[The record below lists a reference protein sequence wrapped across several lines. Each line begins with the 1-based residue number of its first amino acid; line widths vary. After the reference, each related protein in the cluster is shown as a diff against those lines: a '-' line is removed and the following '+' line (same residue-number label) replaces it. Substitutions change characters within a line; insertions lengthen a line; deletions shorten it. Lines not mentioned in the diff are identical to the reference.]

1 MKREVLKKNIEILN
15 LDDSIIKKLKENNI
29 NIIEELWVI
38 NRHKLKDMN
47 FKDNEIN
54 QIIIKLQLIG
64 IDLNHKRYQIDS
76 IFVFVNI
83 TRI

>member
-1 MKREVLKKNIEILN
+1 MSTSKGYKWLTNGINTIYV
-15 LDDSIIKKLKENNI
+15 KENEI
-29 NIIEELWVI
+29 NIVEDLWVI

-64 IDLNHKRYQIDS
+64 IDLNHKKY
-76 IFVFVNI
+76 
-83 TRI
+83 

>member
-1 MKREVLKKNIEILN
+1 MVSYMKSEVLKKRIEILN
-15 LDDSIIKKLKENNI
+15 LDENIIGKLKENGI
-29 NIIEELWVI
+29 NIVEDLWVI

-64 IDLNHKRYQIDS
+64 IDLNHKKY
-76 IFVFVNI
+76 
-83 TRI
+83 

>member
-1 MKREVLKKNIEILN
+1 MVSYMKSEVLKKGIEILN
-15 LDDSIIKKLKENNI
+15 LDENIISKLKENGI
-29 NIIEELWVI
+29 NIVEDLWII

-64 IDLNHKRYQIDS
+64 IDLNHKKY
-76 IFVFVNI
+76 
-83 TRI
+83 

>member
-1 MKREVLKKNIEILN
+1 MKREVLKKNIKILN

-29 NIIEELWVI
+29 NIIEELWVV

-64 IDLNHKRYQIDS
+64 IDLNHKRY
-76 IFVFVNI
+76 
-83 TRI
+83 

>member
-15 LDDSIIKKLKENNI
+15 LDGSIIKKLKENNI

-64 IDLNHKRYQIDS
+64 IDLNHKRY
-76 IFVFVNI
+76 
-83 TRI
+83 

>member
-15 LDDSIIKKLKENNI
+15 LDDSIIKKLKENDI

-64 IDLNHKRYQIDS
+64 IDLNHKRY
-76 IFVFVNI
+76 
-83 TRI
+83 

>member
-1 MKREVLKKNIEILN
+1 MKREVLKKDIEILN
-15 LDDSIIKKLKENNI
+15 LDSGIIKKLKENNI
-29 NIIEELWVI
+29 NIIEELWVT

-64 IDLNHKRYQIDS
+64 IDLNHKRY
-76 IFVFVNI
+76 
-83 TRI
+83 

>member
-29 NIIEELWVI
+29 NIIEALWVI

-64 IDLNHKRYQIDS
+64 IDLNHKRY
-76 IFVFVNI
+76 
-83 TRI
+83 

>member
-29 NIIEELWVI
+29 NIIEELCVI

-64 IDLNHKRYQIDS
+64 IDLNHKRY
-76 IFVFVNI
+76 
-83 TRI
+83 

>member
-15 LDDSIIKKLKENNI
+15 LDGNIIKKLKENNI

-64 IDLNHKRYQIDS
+64 IDLNHKRY
-76 IFVFVNI
+76 
-83 TRI
+83 

>member
-15 LDDSIIKKLKENNI
+15 LDGSIIKKLKENNI
-29 NIIEELWVI
+29 NIIEKLWVI

-64 IDLNHKRYQIDS
+64 IDLNHKRY
-76 IFVFVNI
+76 
-83 TRI
+83 

>member
-1 MKREVLKKNIEILN
+1 MKREVLNKNIEILN

-64 IDLNHKRYQIDS
+64 IDLNHKRY
-76 IFVFVNI
+76 
-83 TRI
+83 

>member
-64 IDLNHKRYQIDS
+64 IDLNYKRY
-76 IFVFVNI
+76 
-83 TRI
+83 

>member
-15 LDDSIIKKLKENNI
+15 LDDSIIEKLKENNI

-64 IDLNHKRYQIDS
+64 IDLNHKRY
-76 IFVFVNI
+76 
-83 TRI
+83 

>member
-1 MKREVLKKNIEILN
+1 MVSYMKSEVLKKRIEILN
-15 LDDSIIKKLKENNI
+15 LDEDIIGKLKENGI
-29 NIIEELWVI
+29 NIVEDLWVI

-64 IDLNHKRYQIDS
+64 IDLNHKKY
-76 IFVFVNI
+76 
-83 TRI
+83 

>member
-15 LDDSIIKKLKENNI
+15 LDDSIIKKIKENNI

-64 IDLNHKRYQIDS
+64 IDLNHKRY
-76 IFVFVNI
+76 
-83 TRI
+83 

>member
-64 IDLNHKRYQIDS
+64 IDLNHKRY
-76 IFVFVNI
+76 
-83 TRI
+83 

>member
-1 MKREVLKKNIEILN
+1 MKREVLKKTIEILN

-64 IDLNHKRYQIDS
+64 IDLNHKRY
-76 IFVFVNI
+76 
-83 TRI
+83 

>member
-15 LDDSIIKKLKENNI
+15 LDDSIIKKLKENSI

-64 IDLNHKRYQIDS
+64 IDLNHKRY
-76 IFVFVNI
+76 
-83 TRI
+83 

>member
-15 LDDSIIKKLKENNI
+15 LDGSIIKKLKENNI
-29 NIIEELWVI
+29 NIIEKLWVV

-64 IDLNHKRYQIDS
+64 IDLNHKRY
-76 IFVFVNI
+76 
-83 TRI
+83 

>member
-15 LDDSIIKKLKENNI
+15 LDGSIIKKLKENNI
-29 NIIEELWVI
+29 NIIEELWVV

-64 IDLNHKRYQIDS
+64 IDLNHKRY
-76 IFVFVNI
+76 
-83 TRI
+83 

>member
-29 NIIEELWVI
+29 NIIEELWVL

-64 IDLNHKRYQIDS
+64 IDLNHKRY
-76 IFVFVNI
+76 
-83 TRI
+83 

>member
-64 IDLNHKRYQIDS
+64 IDLNHKI
-76 IFVFVNI
+76 
-83 TRI
+83 

>member
-64 IDLNHKRYQIDS
+64 IDLNH
-76 IFVFVNI
+76 
-83 TRI
+83 

>member
-15 LDDSIIKKLKENNI
+15 LDGSIIKKLKENNS

-64 IDLNHKRYQIDS
+64 IDLNHKRY
-76 IFVFVNI
+76 
-83 TRI
+83 

>member
-54 QIIIKLQLIG
+54 QIFIKLQLIG
-64 IDLNHKRYQIDS
+64 LD
-76 IFVFVNI
+76 
-83 TRI
+83 

>member
-29 NIIEELWVI
+29 NIIEELWVV

-64 IDLNHKRYQIDS
+64 IDLNHKRY
-76 IFVFVNI
+76 
-83 TRI
+83 

>member
-1 MKREVLKKNIEILN
+1 MVSYMKSEVLKKRIEILN
-15 LDDSIIKKLKENNI
+15 LDENIIGKLKENEI
-29 NIIEELWVI
+29 NIVEDLWVI

-64 IDLNHKRYQIDS
+64 IDLNHKKY
-76 IFVFVNI
+76 
-83 TRI
+83 

>member
-64 IDLNHKRYQIDS
+64 IDLNHNRY
-76 IFVFVNI
+76 
-83 TRI
+83 